1 MFNWNLNKNF
11 MCKQYL
17 YNAHEKNLPY
27 EEGINLHLKP
37 KTRLD
42 YSTLIAGEYWKQI
55 ACPSCHGRAMKCVSM
70 TLQTWD
76 HFLKRT
82 VHSDCIN
89 QYR

>member
-1 MFNWNLNKNF
+1 

-42 YSTLIAGEYWKQI
+42 YSTLIAGEY
-55 ACPSCHGRAMKCVSM
+55 
-70 TLQTWD
+70 
-76 HFLKRT
+76 
-82 VHSDCIN
+82 
-89 QYR
+89 